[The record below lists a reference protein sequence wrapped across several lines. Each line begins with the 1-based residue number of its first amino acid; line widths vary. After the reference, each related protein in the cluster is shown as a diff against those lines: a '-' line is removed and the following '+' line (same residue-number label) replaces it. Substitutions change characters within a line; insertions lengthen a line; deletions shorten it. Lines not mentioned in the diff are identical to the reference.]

1 MQEELRRDSYR
12 FQKPFE
18 ERSRESSELLKH
30 DPDLLP
36 LILEKAPTEKFLPPL
51 DRKKFL
57 LARSSTLGQ
66 LHSTIRYRLQLHQDQ
81 SFFLLVDGQHMPNLS
96 STIEQLYQEFKDEDG
111 FLYLE
116 YASQEVFG

>member
-1 MQEELRRDSYR
+1 MQKELRRDSYR
-12 FQKPFE
+12 FTKPLDERQK
-18 ERSRESSELLKH
+18 ESALLLKEEEEC
-30 DPDLLP
+30 LP
-36 LILEKAPTEKFLPPL
+36 LILEKAPTEKYLPPL

-57 LARSSTLGQ
+57 LVRSSTLGQ

-96 STIEQLYQEFKDEDG
+96 STIEQLYHEFKDEDG